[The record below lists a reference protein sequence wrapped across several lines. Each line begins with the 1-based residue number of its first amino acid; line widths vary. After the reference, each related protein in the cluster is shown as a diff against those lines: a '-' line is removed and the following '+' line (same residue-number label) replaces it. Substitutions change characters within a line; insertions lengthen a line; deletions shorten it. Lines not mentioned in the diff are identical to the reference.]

1 MSYIKKSYDILT
13 EVYLKDAYLNVTL
26 AKMLEDGDSE
36 KDKVVK
42 IVYGVLEN
50 NVSYDY
56 CISALCTKSPKNSI
70 KILLKIGM
78 YCIDYMDSLP
88 DYAVINNCVEFAKT
102 LKQQTV
108 AGFTNAV
115 LKKYAI
121 KNFDIKRVLV
131 SKEDELAYKY
141 NKPLWLVK
149 KYMKEYPND
158 YKLKLDTKK
167 ALQEHIRVNTNKMT
181 LSDLKYSLRE
191 RNTEFL
197 ETKYGGMFVK
207 YNDFVKYLF
216 NEGFVTIQSLSSM
229 LVVKGIG
236 LKKTDDMLDVC
247 GAPGGK
253 SVFAS
258 ELTKGNVICLDVHP
272 HRVQLIESYKH
283 RMHSKIKSGVWDATK
298 LYEKYID
305 KFDAVLCDCPCSG
318 LGVTG
323 KNPDIL
329 LRRKEKDIYEMAKV
343 QKQILETSKNY
354 VKVGGV
360 LMYSTCT
367 NVLEENSMVV
377 KEFLKNNDN
386 FKLEKIPLDIVNDGM
401 IQLNEQK
408 GYDGFFMAR
417 MVRKY

>member
-26 AKMLEDGDSE
+26 AKMLEDTDSE

-56 CISALCTKSPKNSI
+56 CINALCTKSPKNSI

-78 YCIDYMDSLP
+78 YCIDNMDSLP

-121 KNFDIKRVLV
+121 KNFDLKRVLLT
-131 SKEDELAYKY
+131 KEDELSYKY

-149 KYMKEYPND
+149 KYIKQYPDD

-167 ALQEHIRVNTNKMT
+167 ALQEHIRVNSKRMT
-181 LSDLKYSLRE
+181 LTDLKYALRE

-197 ETKYGGMFVK
+197 ETKFGGMFVK

-216 NEGFVTIQSLSSM
+216 NEGYITIQSLSSM
-229 LVVKGIG
+229 MVVKGIG
-236 LKKTDDMLDVC
+236 LKKTDDLLDVC

-253 SVFAS
+253 SVFAG

-283 RMHSKIKSGVWDATK
+283 RMHSKIKAGIWDATK
-298 LYEKYID
+298 LYKDYVD

-329 LRRKEKDIYEMAKV
+329 LRRKESDIYEMAKV

-377 KEFLKNNDN
+377 NEFLANNDN
-386 FKLEKIPLDIVNDGM
+386 FKLEKIPLDIINNGM

-417 MVRKY
+417 MVRRW

>member
-26 AKMLEDGDSE
+26 AKMLEDTDSE

-56 CISALCTKSPKNSI
+56 CINALCTKSPKNSI

-78 YCIDYMDSLP
+78 YCIDNMDSLP

-121 KNFDIKRVLV
+121 KNFDLKRVLIT
-131 SKEDELAYKY
+131 KEDELSYKY

-149 KYMKEYPND
+149 KYIKQYPDD

-167 ALQEHIRVNTNKMT
+167 ALQEHIRVNSKRMT
-181 LSDLKYSLRE
+181 LTDLKYALRE

-197 ETKYGGMFVK
+197 ETKFGGMFVK

-216 NEGFVTIQSLSSM
+216 NEGYITIQSLSSM
-229 LVVKGIG
+229 MVVKGIG
-236 LKKTDDMLDVC
+236 LKKTDDLLDVC

-253 SVFAS
+253 SVFAG

-283 RMHSKIKSGVWDATK
+283 RMHSKIKAGIWDATK
-298 LYEKYID
+298 LYKDYVD

-329 LRRKEKDIYEMAKV
+329 LRRKESDIYEMAKV

-377 KEFLKNNDN
+377 NEFLANNDN
-386 FKLEKIPLDIVNDGM
+386 FKLEKIPLDIINNGM

-417 MVRKY
+417 MVRRW